1 MNDENMNAVNEEVTM
16 PDADGDDWDNIDLS
30 GLVDED
36 FTSEE
41 DDGSDDNGGADQP
54 ADTEAPGTEN
64 TAAEEPSATNTD
76 EETKP
81 AEAGIADEQFTLKHL
96 GESKNYSRDE
106 VTTLAQKGL
115 DYDRI
120 RTERD
125 SMRAEMPAMR
135 DAMNFIEELAAGSHV
150 SAEELMESIRAKALI
165 AREAEAGRTISD
177 VGAREQIRREKA
189 AREKDA
195 EASAK
200 AHDAETETLPAQTE
214 SAKPDVTAEIR
225 RFAQAY
231 PEVKATEIPQKV
243 WDDFRAGKGDLTS
256 LYTMNENAALRQK
269 VAALEQNE
277 KNRGRSTGS
286 MKSAGNRSA
295 KSAMQE
301 VWDAYDD

>member
-16 PDADGDDWDNIDLS
+16 PDADGDDWDSIDLS

-36 FTSEE
+36 STSDE
-41 DDGSDDNGGADQP
+41 DDGGDDSGADQP
-54 ADTEAPGTEN
+54 ADTEAPGTEDA
-64 TAAEEPSATNTD
+64 AAEEPPATKADD
-76 EETKP
+76 ETRP
-81 AEAGIADEQFTLKHL
+81 AEAVTADEQFTLKHL

-150 SAEELMESIRAKALI
+150 SVEELMESVRAKALI

-200 AHDAETETLPAQTE
+200 AHDVETETPPAQTE
-214 SAKPDVTAEIR
+214 SAKPDVMAEIR
-225 RFAQAY
+225 RFALAY

-256 LYTMNENAALRQK
+256 LYTMTENAALRQK

-301 VWDAYDD
+301 IWDAYDD

>member
-16 PDADGDDWDNIDLS
+16 PDADGDDWDSIDLS

-36 FTSEE
+36 STSDE
-41 DDGSDDNGGADQP
+41 DDGGDDSGADQP
-54 ADTEAPGTEN
+54 ADTEAPGTEDA
-64 TAAEEPSATNTD
+64 AAEEPPATKAD

-81 AEAGIADEQFTLKHL
+81 AEAVAADEQFTLKHL

-150 SAEELMESIRAKALI
+150 SVEELMESVRAKALI
-165 AREAEAGRTISD
+165 TREAEAGRTISD

-189 AREKDA
+189 ARERDA
-195 EASAK
+195 EATAK
-200 AHDAETETLPAQTE
+200 AHDVETETPPAQTE
-214 SAKPDVTAEIR
+214 PAKPDVMAEIR
-225 RFAQAY
+225 RFALAY

>member
-16 PDADGDDWDNIDLS
+16 PDADGDDWDDIDLS

-36 FTSEE
+36 SIPDE
-41 DDGSDDNGGADQP
+41 DDGSDGDSGADQP
-54 ADTEAPGTEN
+54 AETEAPETEA
-64 TAAEEPSATNTD
+64 AAEEPPTD
-76 EETKP
+76 STKDAAKP
-81 AEAGIADEQFTLKHL
+81 ADGANADEQFTLKHL
-96 GESKNYSRDE
+96 GESKNYNRDE
-106 VTTLAQKGL
+106 VTALAQKGL

-135 DAMNFIEELAAGSHV
+135 DAMSFLEELAADSHV
-150 SAEELMESIRAKALI
+150 SVEEFMEGIRAKALI

-189 AREKDA
+189 ARER
-195 EASAK
+195 
-200 AHDAETETLPAQTE
+200 DAETETPPAQTE
-214 SAKPDVTAEIR
+214 PAKPDVTAEIR
-225 RFAQAY
+225 RFALAY

-256 LYTMNENAALRQK
+256 LYTMTENAVLRQK

-286 MKSAGNRSA
+286 MKSAGNRPA